1 MKEDIKTVNDF
12 NFKNKTAIVR
22 VDFNVPINNKSKKIL
37 DDTRIQYSI
46 PTIQK
51 IIYEHGKVVLL
62 SHFGRP
68 KGERSKIYSLKF
80 IVSYLSKKLQIP
92 IKFSEYCI
100 GKNVE
105 KRVNELKNG
114 EILLL
119 ENIRFYKEEE
129 EGDENFAFQLSKLGD
144 IYVNDAFSVSHR
156 LHASITS
163 LPKFFG
169 KNKCI
174 GFLMKKEIH
183 SLKKIFE
190 RGKKPITIL
199 LGGAKIYS
207 KISIIENLINL
218 VDHILI
224 GGGLAYPFIKAK
236 GGKVGDSIV
245 DIYKYNEI
253 EKVLKNIFYKYK
265 KQDKTNISFPKD
277 VVIADSFKNNANK
290 KISSI
295 YSIPNGWKGLDLG
308 PKSIKYFCEI
318 IKKSKTILWNGPLGV
333 FEFSNFSLG
342 TKAIARSIVNA
353 TENGSFSLIG
363 GGDSIASLKMEKC
376 EKKISYLSTGGGAML
391 ESLKN
396 KILPG
401 IKSIISKDLTN
412 PNIGS
417 F

>member
-37 DDTRIQYSI
+37 DDTRIKYSI
-46 PTIQK
+46 PTIKK
-51 IIYEHGKVVLL
+51 IINEYGKVVLI

-68 KGERSKIYSLKF
+68 KGKRSKTYSLKF
-80 IVSYLSKKLQIP
+80 IVSNLSKKLKIP

-100 GKNVE
+100 GETVE

-156 LHASITS
+156 LHASITIT
-163 LPKFFG
+163 PKFFG

-183 SLKKIFE
+183 SLKKIFGK
-190 RGKKPITIL
+190 GKKPITIL

-224 GGGLAYPFIKAK
+224 GGGMAYPFIKIQ

-245 DIYKYNEI
+245 DKYKYNEL
-253 EKVLKNIFYKYK
+253 EKILKNIFDKYK

-277 VVIADSFKNNANK
+277 VVIADSFKNNANT

-308 PKSIKYFCEI
+308 PKSIKYFCKI
-318 IKKSKTILWNGPLGV
+318 IKNSQTILWNGPLGV

-342 TKAIARSIVNA
+342 TKSIARAIVNA
-353 TENGSFSLIG
+353 TKNGAFSLIG
-363 GGDSIASLKMEKC
+363 GGDSIASLKMEQC

-401 IKSIISKDLTN
+401 IKSIIS
-412 PNIGS
+412 
-417 F
+417 

>member
-1 MKEDIKTVNDF
+1 MKEEIKTVNDF

-46 PTIQK
+46 PTIKK
-51 IIYEHGKVVLL
+51 IINESGKVVLI

-68 KGERSKIYSLKF
+68 KGKRSKTYSLKF
-80 IVSYLSKKLQIP
+80 MVSNLSKKLQIP

-100 GKNVE
+100 GKTVE

-129 EGDENFAFQLSKLGD
+129 EGNENFAFQLSKLGD

-156 LHASITS
+156 LHSSITII
-163 LPKFFG
+163 PKFFG

-174 GFLMKKEIH
+174 GFLMKKEIY

-190 RGKKPITIL
+190 KGKKPITIL
-199 LGGAKIYS
+199 LGGSKIYS

-224 GGGLAYPFIKAK
+224 GGGMAYPFIKIQ

-245 DIYKYNEI
+245 DKYKYNEL
-253 EKVLKNIFYKYK
+253 EKILKNIFDKYK

-277 VVIADSFKNNANK
+277 VVIADSFKNNANT

-308 PKSIKYFCEI
+308 PKSIKYFCKI
-318 IKKSKTILWNGPLGV
+318 IKNSQTILWNGPLGV
-333 FEFSNFSLG
+333 FELSNFSLG
-342 TKAIARSIVNA
+342 TKSIARAIVNA
-353 TENGSFSLIG
+353 TKNGAFSLIG
-363 GGDSIASLKMEKC
+363 GGDSIALLKMEQC

-401 IKSIISKDLTN
+401 IKSIIS
-412 PNIGS
+412 
-417 F
+417 